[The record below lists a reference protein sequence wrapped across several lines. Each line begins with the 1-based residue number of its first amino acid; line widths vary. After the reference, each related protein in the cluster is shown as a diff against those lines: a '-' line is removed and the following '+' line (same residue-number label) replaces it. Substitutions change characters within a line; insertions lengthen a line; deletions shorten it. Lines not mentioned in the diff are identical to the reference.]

1 MDEEGARPPYL
12 TWTRTCS
19 FSVTAMV
26 LWVCLCCVFTQAR
39 WYKVLLV
46 PVGRTPVSF
55 STFTPGFPLL
65 CFSSRPLAWQ
75 WRSIIKKMDIC
86 EVSLWWWTRLLRIIS
101 GSGARFLFKRRQEQA
116 NAYRTNVW
124 TVHNHMMNTEKDV
137 MLGNQQHNTFPPT
150 LAGKLCSLLTCW
162 LVM

>member
-1 MDEEGARPPYL
+1 MDEEGAHTPYL

-19 FSVTAMV
+19 FSVTALV

-65 CFSSRPLAWQ
+65 CFSSRPLAWRR
-75 WRSIIKKMDIC
+75 RSIIKKMDIC

-101 GSGARFLFKRRQEQA
+101 GSGARFLFKRRRNKPTHTEQMFG
-116 NAYRTNVW
+116 RCTITWW
-124 TVHNHMMNTEKDV
+124 TQRK
-137 MLGNQQHNTFPPT
+137 MLCWVINSIT
-150 LAGKLCSLLTCW
+150 LFLLH
-162 LVM
+162 